1 MKKIIVKTGT
11 KSYPVFIYDSELNKL
26 PEKLDEQKLFKN
38 LLVVIDKNV
47 AQYYQTK
54 IKSVFSNHL
63 GKIRYYILPSGE
75 KTKSEKELKK
85 IYDFL
90 LKKYFG
96 RDTVLIAIG
105 GGVTGDLAGYA
116 ASTFMRG
123 IQLVHV
129 PTTFLSMIDSSIG
142 GKTGI
147 NFSKKKNIIGA
158 FYQPRLVF
166 IDVMFLSTLPSREFN
181 SALGELIKYGL
192 ISNKDFYNFLSDN
205 LEKVKP
211 MNDGVIKSVV
221 EESILIKAGVIQQ
234 DEFEQRGIRKILN
247 FGHTF
252 AHAIESELGFRVKH
266 GEAVTAGIICSLF
279 LSNKIGL
286 LDTSKLKNLLRL
298 PASVQLPAIIK
309 KINNQNVFDAMRSDK
324 KNNDDKIMFVLISG
338 IGNMLVDVPVKKRDI
353 YYALDKMKENCLV

>member
-1 MKKIIVKTGT
+1 MKKIIVKTNL
-11 KSYPVFIYDSELNKL
+11 KSYPVFIYNSELNKL
-26 PEKLDEQKLFKN
+26 PEKLDKQKLFKN
-38 LLVVIDKNV
+38 LLVVIDENV
-47 AQYYQTK
+47 AHYYQTK

-75 KTKSEKELKK
+75 KTKSERELKK

-90 LKKYFG
+90 LKNNFG

-147 NFSKKKNIIGA
+147 NFNKKKNIIGA

-166 IDVMFLSTLPSREFN
+166 IDIMFLSTLPSREFN

-192 ISNKDFYNFLSDN
+192 ISKIDFYNFLSDN
-205 LEKVKP
+205 LEKVKSL
-211 MNDGVIKSVV
+211 NDRVIKVVV
-221 EESILIKAGVIQQ
+221 EESVLIKAGVIKQ
-234 DEFEQRGIRKILN
+234 DEFEQRGIREILN
-247 FGHTF
+247 LGHTF

-266 GEAVTAGIICSLF
+266 GEAVTTGIICSLF

-286 LDTSKLKNLLRL
+286 LDTSKQKNLLRL
-298 PASVQLPAIIK
+298 PVSVQLPAIIK

-324 KNNDDKIMFVLISG
+324 KNKDDKIMFVLISG
-338 IGNMLVDVPVKKRDI
+338 IGNLLVDVPAKKRDI
-353 YYALDKMKENCLV
+353 FYALDKMKETCLV